1 MANNPVVTDITI
13 PGMIYSGRI
22 PFKRPHHPT
31 DKIVNDLAIATE
43 DALNRTNLKSIDQ
56 WAGNL
61 SISQLPPGLLTLSGV
76 ASTIE
81 SGIYINPSLTIN
93 EYGIITN
100 ATTVGGPG
108 GLTFES
114 PLSLSGTEVSIPA
127 GSVTANGYITTAAS
141 TLLAS
146 AVQDP
151 YTPPTGTFTVDG
163 NETITGNLTVSG
175 TLTSAQVIG
184 TGSSFPSSPV
194 DGQIFWRTDRYLLYY
209 WEASLSLWLSVQE
222 YIFDG
227 PQYGTVNSAVT
238 VTQSTSVGSPQ
249 QSASGKVLI
258 TTFQVGLVGVATAN
272 SPGNTWV
279 MTIETV
285 LNGNITSLSMV
296 TAGVGTAKYFAE
308 SAINYTYTHA
318 SDIYLDIVAVKT
330 GAPGTL
336 SFGASIGYR
345 LIG

>member
-100 ATTVGGPG
+100 ATAVGGPG

-163 NETITGNLTVSG
+163 NETITGNLT
-175 TLTSAQVIG
+175 LTNAQVIG
-184 TGSSFPSSPV
+184 TGTSFPSSPV

-227 PQYGTVNSAVT
+227 PQYGPVNSAVT
-238 VTQSTSVGSPQ
+238 VSASTFVGSPQ

-258 TTFQVGLVGVATAN
+258 TTFQVSLVGISGTN
-272 SPGNTWV
+272 SPGNTW
-279 MTIETV
+279 TLEIETA
-285 LNGNITSLSMV
+285 LNGGISGLSMV
-296 TAGVGTAKYFAE
+296 SAGVGTAKYFSE
-308 SAINYTYTHA
+308 SAINYTYTHTT
-318 SDIYLDIVAVKT
+318 DIYLDVVANKT
-330 GAPGTL
+330 GAAGTL